1 MTETGVSDAV
11 DGPVLIT
18 GATGFVGSHV
28 VRAFVRAGIPIRA
41 LVRGTSDTVLLDAA
55 GAALVEG
62 SLTDD
67 ASLVRAVDG
76 ASGVVHLAG
85 LTGAT
90 SEAEYHRVNALA
102 TGSLVHAARGTGIAT
117 RRFVYLSSLAAV
129 GPTVA
134 GRPAQPD
141 DTPRPLSAYGRSK
154 LEGERAVLAGEGVS
168 PIILRAPA
176 VYGPNDRELLRFFRV
191 ARRGFLPLPAGPE
204 RALQLIH
211 AEDLAE
217 ALLLAVRSDATGIVH
232 AADPSAYTWR
242 EVAGLVAAAVGRQAR
257 IVPVPA
263 ALVSLAGGASEALA
277 RIRGGSTVFNREKA
291 RELLAPGWLCE
302 TDSARAKL
310 GFVARTPLARGLVDT
325 ALWYRE
331 NGWL

>member
-1 MTETGVSDAV
+1 MAETAA
-11 DGPVLIT
+11 GPVLIT

-41 LVRGTSDTVLLDAA
+41 LVRGTSDTGQLDAA
-55 GAALVEG
+55 GATLVAG

-67 ASLVRAVDG
+67 ASLVRAADG
-76 ASGVVHLAG
+76 ASSVVHLAG

-90 SEAEYHRVNALA
+90 SEAEYHRVNAVA
-102 TGSLVHAARGTGIAT
+102 TGVLVNAAGGTGTAP

-129 GPTVA
+129 GPTVG
-134 GRPAQPD
+134 GRPVQPD
-141 DTPRPLSAYGRSK
+141 DTPRPLTAYGRSK
-154 LEGERAVLAGEGVS
+154 LEGERAVLAGAGVS

-176 VYGPNDRELLRFFRV
+176 VYGPRDRELLRFFRV

-217 ALLLAVRSDATGIVH
+217 ALLFAVRSDATGIVH
-232 AADPSAYTWR
+232 AAEPAAYTWR
-242 EVAGLVAAAVGRQAR
+242 TVAALVATAVGRNAR

-263 ALVSLAGGASEALA
+263 ALVSFAGAASEALA
-277 RIRGGSTVFNREKA
+277 RIGGRSTVFDREKA

-302 TDSARAKL
+302 TDSAREKL
-310 GFVARTPLARGLVDT
+310 GFVARTPLARGLADT
-325 ALWYRE
+325 AQWYRE